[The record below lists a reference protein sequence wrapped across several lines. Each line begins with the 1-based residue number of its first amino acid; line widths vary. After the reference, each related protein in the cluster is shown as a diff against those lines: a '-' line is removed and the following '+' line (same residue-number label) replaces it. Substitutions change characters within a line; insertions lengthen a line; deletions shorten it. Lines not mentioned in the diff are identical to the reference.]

1 MHTASFLLAVRRRC
15 ASPWLCPWPLNTV
28 GPGWPQ
34 CLLSHQ
40 HAQSPSCKL
49 APWEDDLSTHT
60 PPQFWWAAASVIDFF
75 LMCSVLT
82 LLSYSIL
89 PSGTMAPACRLVWP
103 DTQGGTYVPYLGFRG
118 RREEPTHSQ
127 QGATPSLPATSP
139 GTQIPILADSQP
151 VTPSDGRWSR
161 KME

>member
-1 MHTASFLLAVRRRC
+1 MPLATEYFSR
-15 ASPWLCPWPLNTV
+15 L
-28 GPGWPQ
+28 Q

-49 APWEDDLSTHT
+49 APWEDDLSTH
-60 PPQFWWAAASVIDFF
+60 PPPPLWWAAASVIDFF

-103 DTQGGTYVPYLGFRG
+103 DTQGGTYVPYLGFRVRG
-118 RREEPTHSQ
+118 RSQLTANREPHLLFQPPPLEPRFPSWPISASDTLRWKVVTQDGVTH
-127 QGATPSLPATSP
+127 
-139 GTQIPILADSQP
+139 TQVQKNS
-151 VTPSDGRWSR
+151 
-161 KME
+161 